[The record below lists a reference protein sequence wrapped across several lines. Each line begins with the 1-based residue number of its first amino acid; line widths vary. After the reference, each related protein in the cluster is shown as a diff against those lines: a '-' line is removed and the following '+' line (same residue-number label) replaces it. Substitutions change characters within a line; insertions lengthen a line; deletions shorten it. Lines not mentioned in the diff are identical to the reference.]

1 MKPWW
6 TIGGALAFVCIGGID
21 SASADDVRD
30 FYKNKTV
37 TLVVS
42 TPPGGGY
49 DIWGR
54 LLSRHYGDHIPGQ
67 PKMIVQNMVGA
78 GGIRATITIYNVS
91 SKDGTLIGIV
101 NATAPFVPLLEP
113 SNDAKFDASKFGWIG
128 SMARESSFCVVWGG
142 SDVKTFDDVLKMPL
156 TVGSTGPG
164 AQMERY
170 PVLINR
176 LFGAKFQVINGYAG
190 GNDIYLAMERGEV
203 AGRCGITL
211 PTLRNV
217 HPDWLPEKKAH
228 LIVETGLSRDPD
240 DAVKD
245 VPMLVDMAKTDEQRL
260 IMELIFANGEIQV
273 PVFTPPGVPTD
284 RLDALRKAFKETLED
299 PALIADANK
308 LKLTPRYV
316 SGDEVEKLLQRV
328 YAMSPS
334 VVEAAIAATQP
345 ATPK

>member
-1 MKPWW
+1 MKTWVSGCAMAMACVAG
-6 TIGGALAFVCIGGID
+6 IG
-21 SASADDVRD
+21 SASAADAVET
-30 FYKNKTV
+30 FYKNKTIS
-37 TLVVS
+37 LVVS

-54 LLSRHYGDHIPGQ
+54 LLSRHYGDHIPGK

-91 SKDGTLIGIV
+91 AKDGTVIGIV

-113 SNDAKFDASKFGWIG
+113 SNDTKFDASKFGWIG

-142 SDVKTFDDVLKMPL
+142 ADVKTFQDALSKPL

-217 HPDWLPEKKAH
+217 HPDWLTEKKAT
-228 LIVETGLSRDPD
+228 LIIETGLSRDPD
-240 DAVKD
+240 ESVKD
-245 VPMLVDMAKTDEQRL
+245 VPMLVDMAKNDEQRS

-273 PVFTPPGVPTD
+273 PVFTPPGIPAD
-284 RLDALRKAFKETLED
+284 RLEALRKAFKETLDD

-316 SGDEVEKLLQRV
+316 SGDDVQKLLKRI
-328 YAMSPS
+328 YAMPPS

-345 ATPK
+345 ANAR